1 MIKALFQSNEIEEP
15 ITPSI
20 KEARVIAV
28 ATPNVQT
35 QICKVNQSVADC
47 FPRIEQ
53 GFDYHFSTAGMW
65 SSHDLLFHILS
76 LIGSAHVTIATW
88 SITEAPA
95 AMLMRGLYENP
106 ITSLNALFDVRVRVR
121 SPSSF
126 EFIKH
131 NLGEFCRITSC
142 HAKVTVI
149 ENDDWKISI
158 NGSAN
163 YTNNPRIEAGVV
175 STSPQVAS
183 FHKDWI
189 IAEINK
195 SQPFK

>member
-20 KEARVIAV
+20 KEGRVIAV
-28 ATPNVQT
+28 DTPEIHT
-35 QICKVNQSVADC
+35 QICKVNQSVAEC
-47 FPRIEQ
+47 FPIIEQ
-53 GFDYHFSTAGMW
+53 GFDYHFSTAGIW
-65 SSHDLLFHILS
+65 SSHDLLFHIIS
-76 LIGSAHVTIATW
+76 LIGPAHVTIATW

-95 AMLMRGLYENP
+95 AMLMRGLLEKQ
-106 ITSLNALFDVRVRVR
+106 ILSLNALFDVRVRVR

-131 NLGEFCRITSC
+131 NLGEFCKISSC

-158 NGSAN
+158 TGSAN
-163 YTNNPRIEAGVV
+163 YTNNVYGFAMWGHSRLKF
-175 STSPQVAS
+175 S
-183 FHKDWI
+183 
-189 IAEINK
+189 INHR
-195 SQPFK
+195 S